1 MKKIIALAAFA
12 AFTISLNAQTK
23 LKLGWVNSGELLEV
37 MPEKK
42 KAAATI
48 DSMVKA
54 EESILKLLEDEYKRA
69 GDKLNKEGSTMTP
82 EQLKKAQDE
91 FAKIEDAL
99 YVQMQTSQDKVS
111 QKEKDLINPILDRIA
126 NAIKEVGKENGYNY
140 IFDVSLQQVIVYPE
154 GDNVL
159 KLVKKKLG
167 IPVMD

>member
-1 MKKIIALAAFA
+1 MKKIIALAVFA
-12 AFTISLNAQTK
+12 ACTITLNAQTK
-23 LKLGWVNSGELLEV
+23 LKLGWVNSTELLEV

-42 KAAATI
+42 KAAASL

-54 EESILKLLEDEYKRA
+54 EESVLKLLEDDYKRVT
-69 GDKLNKEGSTMTP
+69 DNLNKKGATMP
-82 EQLKKAQDE
+82 PDELKRAQE
-91 FAKIEDAL
+91 ELGKIEDAL
-99 YVQMQTSQDKVS
+99 YSQMQLSQDKV
-111 QKEKDLINPILDRIA
+111 QQREKDLINPILDKIA

-140 IFDVSLQQVIVYPE
+140 IFDVSLQQVLVYPD